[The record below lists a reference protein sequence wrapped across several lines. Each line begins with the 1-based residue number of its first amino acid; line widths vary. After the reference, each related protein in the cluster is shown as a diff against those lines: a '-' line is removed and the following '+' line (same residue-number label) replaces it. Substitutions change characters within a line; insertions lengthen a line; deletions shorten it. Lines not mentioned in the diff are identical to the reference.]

1 MIRLSKM
8 FTTQL
13 IGLLKRISEKEE
25 FPIEDAGRLL
35 AQGLISEGIIYI
47 KGFGEMAA
55 IEKEA
60 IDGAETLSRIQC
72 WTPSVQLSEADRV
85 LIASRFADD
94 PEAIELAKK
103 LEADG
108 IPFAAIA
115 SQREESG
122 IEVLADAFIDMRLT
136 KGLLPDDEGGRTGF
150 PSAIAGLYTYFLL
163 KMTIEEIMSE
173 YR

>member
-1 MIRLSKM
+1 M

-35 AQGLISEGIIYI
+35 AQSLISEGTIYI
-47 KGFGEMAA
+47 KGFGEMAV

-60 IDGAETLSRIQC
+60 IDGVEPLSRIQSLE
-72 WTPSVQLSEADRV
+72 PFVLLSEADRV

-103 LEADG
+103 LSADG

-115 SQREESG
+115 SKRGDSG
-122 IEVLADAFIDMRLT
+122 IEALADAFIDIRLT
-136 KGLLPDDEGGRTGF
+136 KGLLPTDDGGRTGF
-150 PSAIAGLYTYFLL
+150 PSTIAGLYTYFLL
-163 KMTIEEIMSE
+163 KMTIEEIISE
-173 YR
+173 YE